1 MDNIIDEAKKS
12 DFQFVQEPE
21 FVVNPSGAAPLAA
34 VLRFET
40 SGPVSAEITITD
52 ADRSW
57 TVPVPVEP
65 VASHSHILIGM
76 RASRTHEVS
85 LSLLEEGGGIIKD
98 VWRASFTTDP
108 LPDDF
113 PELKLTVNDA
123 AAMEPGFTFFGLR
136 KSQVSG
142 AADYGV
148 IAALDADGEVVWLCD
163 TGHTVGEIKRLRNGN
178 LIYLTFDHRAIEID
192 MLGNRIC
199 QWFAANALKRGD
211 YEVSA
216 TSIPVEAMAFHHDIL
231 ELENGNFVV
240 LNVER
245 RDVDD
250 YWTSDTDADAPRAP
264 ATLIGDVVTEFQ
276 RNGDIVGKWHMLDI
290 LDPERICYGSLADY
304 WIRKGIP
311 NSKDWSHLNSVVLDP
326 ADDCFIISSRHQD
339 AVVKFRRDNSEVV
352 WILGTH
358 EGWRA
363 PWSDNLLA
371 PEGHLDWQYHQHNA
385 TITSRGNILLFDN
398 ANNQA
403 VPFAERRAAADS
415 CSRAVEFAVDGDA
428 MTAKQVWSYGDNEED
443 RYFCP
448 FICGAEELTQTDN
461 VLVCFGGMLSDE
473 DGRVIDDPKIGL
485 GWIRIA
491 EITRGAGAHLV
502 FELFIDER
510 DKGKG
515 WDVYRARR
523 LPTLN
528 G

>member
-1 MDNIIDEAKKS
+1 L
-12 DFQFVQEPE
+12 
-21 FVVNPSGAAPLAA
+21 VVNPSGVAPLAA
-34 VLRFET
+34 ALRFET
-40 SGPVSAEITITD
+40 SGPISAEITITGD
-52 ADRSW
+52 GRSW
-57 TVPVPVEP
+57 TVPTSSEP
-65 VASHSHILIGM
+65 TSSHSYNLIGM
-76 RASRTHEVS
+76 RAGRTHEVS

-108 LPDDF
+108 LPADF
-113 PELKLTVNDA
+113 PELNLTVNDA

-136 KSQVSG
+136 KSQALS

-192 MLGNRIC
+192 MLGNRVC
-199 QWFAANALKRGD
+199 QWFAADALKRGD

-216 TSIPVEAMAFHHDIL
+216 TSIPVAAMAFHHDIL

-240 LNVER
+240 LNVEM

-250 YWTSDTDADAPRAP
+250 YWTSETDADAARAP

-290 LDPERICYGSLADY
+290 LDPERISYGSLSAY

-311 NSKDWSHLNSVVLDP
+311 NSKDWSHLNSVFLDP
-326 ADDCFIISSRHQD
+326 TDDSFIISSRHQD
-339 AVVKFRRDNSEVV
+339 AVVKFRRDNSELV
-352 WILGTH
+352 WILGPH
-358 EGWRA
+358 EAWRA
-363 PWSDNLLA
+363 PWSENLLT
-371 PEGHLDWQYHQHNA
+371 PQGDLDWQYHQHNA

-403 VPFAERRAAADS
+403 VPFAEKQAAVDS
-415 CSRAVEFAVDGDA
+415 CSRAMEFAIDGDA

-443 RYFCP
+443 RYYCP
-448 FICGAEELTQTDN
+448 FICGAEELPQTDN
-461 VLVCFGGMLSDE
+461 VLVCFGGMLSDDE
-473 DGRVIDDPKIGL
+473 GRVIDDPQVGL
-485 GWIRIA
+485 GWVRIA
-491 EITRGAGAHLV
+491 EVTRGPDAHLV

-510 DKGKG
+510 DSGKG

-523 LPTLN
+523 LPALYA
-528 G
+528 